1 MKDSCQN
8 TVHVSAPRNV
18 FFNLSLFQ
26 FLTFLRRGIFYTFM
40 INYLYMLMHT
50 VTSTAALGTLN
61 MLASALGQNLLWGRI
76 SDRCKLR
83 TKLIVV
89 GETIASFAYIIVF
102 LVHKSLIDMRNAFAA
117 GLTIIFG
124 LSTLEFFWSMSDVG
138 WAALLTD
145 LTTPQKRGR
154 IVGILNFIASLGRMV
169 GIIFAGYLYSDGEGF
184 KNGTIFF
191 IVAILLLAG
200 AAIMAFTARNMK
212 EKPSTQRQNS
222 FRMEAKCTH
231 DGGSTDEKMYRW
243 LLLSLIIIVLGA
255 SSINQVFLLFI
266 KLPEGLNASDPEMSL
281 ILSAWTMGG
290 MLASLV
296 SGGLADNIGRTK
308 TMLSGLLLA
317 TVTPIMYAVTSNVF
331 VVALAYGLNGVS
343 FWVIQ
348 TVGFT
353 LASDIIPEQKRGLL
367 FSRYNTVMALS
378 WGPAGLLIG
387 GPLADIQTSRLGLS
401 DYVAYV
407 NTFYASA
414 IIVAMG
420 TILFALKF
428 SRFKL

>member
-1 MKDSCQN
+1 MDNSCQN
-8 TVHVSAPRNV
+8 THVCAPRNV

-76 SDRCKLR
+76 SDRYKLR
-83 TKLIVV
+83 TRLIVV

-102 LVHKSLIDMRNAFAA
+102 LVHKFSIDMGGTFTA
-117 GLTIIFG
+117 GLIIIFG

-138 WAALLTD
+138 WSALLTD
-145 LTTPQKRGR
+145 LTTPPKRGR
-154 IVGILNFIASLGRMV
+154 IVGILNFVASLGRMV
-169 GIIFAGYLYSDGEGF
+169 GIIFAGYLYSGGEGF

-191 IVAILLLAG
+191 IVATLLLIG
-200 AAIMAFTARNMK
+200 AAIMTFTARYVK
-212 EKPSTQRQNS
+212 EKPAAQGQNPMI
-222 FRMEAKCTH
+222 REAKRVH
-231 DGGSTDEKMYRW
+231 DGGSTNEKTYHW

-281 ILSAWTMGG
+281 ILSTWTMGG
-290 MLASLV
+290 MLASLA
-296 SGGLADNIGRTK
+296 SGWLTDKIGRTK
-308 TMLSGLLLA
+308 TMLLGLFLA
-317 TVTPIMYAVTSNVF
+317 IATPIMYSGANDVLVMAF
-331 VVALAYGLNGVS
+331 AYGLNGVS
-343 FWVIQ
+343 FWAIQ

-353 LASDIIPEQKRGLL
+353 LASDIIPEHKRGLL

-387 GPLADIQTSRLGLS
+387 GPLADIQTSRLSLS

-414 IIVAMG
+414 IIVTIG

-428 SRFKL
+428 SRFEI

>member
-1 MKDSCQN
+1 MNNNCQN
-8 TVHVSAPRNV
+8 THVCAPRNV
-18 FFNLSLFQ
+18 FFNLSIFQ

-76 SDRCKLR
+76 SDRYKLR

-102 LVHKSLIDMRNAFAA
+102 LIHKSLIDMGNAFTA

-145 LTTPQKRGR
+145 LTTPEKRGR

-169 GIIFAGYLYSDGEGF
+169 GIIFAGYLYSGGEGF

-191 IVAILLLAG
+191 IVATLLLIG
-200 AAIMAFTARNMK
+200 AAIMTFTARQVK
-212 EKPSTQRQNS
+212 EKPAAQGQNPM
-222 FRMEAKCTH
+222 RREAKRVH
-231 DGGSTDEKMYRW
+231 DGGSTNEKTYHW

-281 ILSAWTMGG
+281 ILSTWTMGG
-290 MLASLV
+290 MLASLA
-296 SGGLADNIGRTK
+296 SGGLTDKIGRTK
-308 TMLSGLLLA
+308 TMLLSLFLA
-317 TVTPIMYAVTSNVF
+317 IATPIMYSGAHDVLVMAF
-331 VVALAYGLNGVS
+331 AYGLNGVS
-343 FWVIQ
+343 FWAIQ

-353 LASDIIPEQKRGLL
+353 LASDIIPEHKRGLL

-387 GPLADIQTSRLGLS
+387 GPLADTQTSRLGLS

-414 IIVAMG
+414 IIVAIG

-428 SRFKL
+428 SRFKI